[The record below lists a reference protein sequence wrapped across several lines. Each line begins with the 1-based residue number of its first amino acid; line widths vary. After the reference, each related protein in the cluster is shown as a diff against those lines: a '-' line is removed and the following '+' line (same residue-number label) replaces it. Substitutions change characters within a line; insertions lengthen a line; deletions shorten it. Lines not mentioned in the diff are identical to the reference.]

1 MEVNKEVHPLVT
13 LLLERMK
20 SHPEEFEDHFCGEP
34 EMPVASTR
42 DRWGYAIN
50 EIQRHGSDAD
60 NEALVEGLRPL
71 RLDKAHQWALDE
83 LLNGEERRAEE
94 RRKQE
99 EREKQFRALA
109 IAQATTIYPTGQQ
122 LQGYANINATSAS
135 TYPTNKKET
144 SSSLFGSLLG
154 KLKP

>member
-1 MEVNKEVHPLVT
+1 MADKEEVHPLVT

-20 SHPEEFEDHFCGEP
+20 SHPEEFEDHFCCEP

-50 EIQRHGSDAD
+50 EIRRHGSDAD

-71 RLDKAHQWALDE
+71 RLDKAHKWALDE
-83 LLNGEERRAEE
+83 LLNGDARRAQERREW
-94 RRKQE
+94 E
-99 EREKQFRALA
+99 EREKMYKAQAAKQAQALA
-109 IAQATTIYPTGQQ
+109 
-122 LQGYANINATSAS
+122 QGYVNANPAMLGGNQPYLS
-135 TYPTNKKET
+135 TPAHVRGGYL
-144 SSSLFGSLLG
+144 SSLLG